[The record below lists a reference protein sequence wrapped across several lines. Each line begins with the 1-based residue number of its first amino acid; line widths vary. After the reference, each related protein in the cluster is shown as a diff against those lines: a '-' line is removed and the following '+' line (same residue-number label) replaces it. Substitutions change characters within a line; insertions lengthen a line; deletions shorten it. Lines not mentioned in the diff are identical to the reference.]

1 MECPAPKGSH
11 KYDLFFRLFV
21 IMFSPSI
28 DSRMTWIRAEKI
40 LRKTNDLL
48 A

>member
-1 MECPAPKGSH
+1 MPVPDRLRKN
-11 KYDLFFRLFV
+11 DLFFRRFV
-21 IMFSPSI
+21 IMFTPSI

-40 LRKTNDLL
+40 LRQTNDLL